1 MSFRIF
7 WGPPRAWTLLMRVL
21 KTEILKFWKK
31 RGYHPK
37 AKFLPS
43 SVRYTWDFQIL
54 VLRAVYARTINC
66 MLRNHFIVI
75 LWLFQFFQKIKKLKK
90 WKFEKKQILAVNQA
104 KTSNFRK
111 FKYFHN
117 MTFLHVYGNM
127 GVCLM
132 SSHTFLCL

>member
-1 MSFRIF
+1 M
-7 WGPPRAWTLLMRVL
+7 PPRALEHWKWEWL
-21 KTEILKFWKK
+21 KLKFWNFWKEW
-31 RGYHPK
+31 GYHSK

-43 SVRYTWDFQIL
+43 SVRYTWNFQIL
-54 VLRAVYARTINC
+54 ASRAAYARTINC
-66 MLRNHFIVI
+66 MLINHFIVI
-75 LWLFQFFQKIKKLKK
+75 LWLFQFFQKIEKLKK

-117 MTFLHVYGNM
+117 MTSLYGHM